1 LKEKPTIDKNS
12 ERIAKEMG
20 HTSIVSRL
28 ERLVE
33 DKKKK
38 LK

>member
-1 LKEKPTIDKNS
+1 
-12 ERIAKEMG
+12 MG

-38 LK
+38 LKENEELKIKKQEE